1 MTVQGQS
8 EIITLTATV
17 NGKPLVIENGIFSL
31 TDLKAGEYV
40 FSFTAEDSREKTSTI
55 QKTITVLDEELEKG
69 TDRDEAMLIAF
80 ENVTGK
86 KVEIA

>member
-1 MTVQGQS
+1 MLSIDKVCYEGIGEEEHLIFTVRCDDG
-8 EIITLTATV
+8 
-17 NGKPLVIENGIFSL
+17 
-31 TDLKAGEYV
+31 
-40 FSFTAEDSREKTSTI
+40 
-55 QKTITVLDEELEKG
+55 TVLDEELEKG